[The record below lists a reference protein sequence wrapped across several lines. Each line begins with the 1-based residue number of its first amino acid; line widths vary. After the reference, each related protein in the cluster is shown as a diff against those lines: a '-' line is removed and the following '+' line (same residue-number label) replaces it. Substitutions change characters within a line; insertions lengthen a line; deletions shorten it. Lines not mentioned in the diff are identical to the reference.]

1 MEAGQVIV
9 EGNKLAIGYAGKQGQ
24 TVHRDLNFRLCCGEF
39 TCLLGANGSGK
50 STLLRTLAAAQPP
63 LSGSLTLFGKPV
75 SAYDPKERSR
85 LIGLVLTDKTQTGG
99 LSVYDLVSLGR
110 QPHTGFFGRLSTHD
124 KEAVSRS
131 LEAVGMLHKADSY
144 MAQLSDGER
153 QKVMI
158 AKALVQECPL
168 ILLDEPTAFLDVVSR
183 IEIMTLLHRI
193 AATGQKAVLMST
205 HDVEQA
211 LVLADRLWLM
221 TGRYGLECGC
231 TEDLILANRMDS
243 LFEFQPDIRFDLMHG
258 GFSPEV
264 KGKKFIVLET
274 ADEVLRHWTQ
284 NALNRHDYF
293 CLMPGQQT
301 EFHGLPVLKVISPD
315 QILLEANGT
324 EICCSS
330 FENLFHVLSCRS

>member
-1 MEAGQVIV
+1 
-9 EGNKLAIGYAGKQGQ
+9 
-24 TVHRDLNFRLCCGEF
+24 
-39 TCLLGANGSGK
+39 
-50 STLLRTLAAAQPP
+50 
-63 LSGSLTLFGKPV
+63 
-75 SAYDPKERSR
+75 
-85 LIGLVLTDKTQTGG
+85 
-99 LSVYDLVSLGR
+99 
-110 QPHTGFFGRLSTHD
+110 
-124 KEAVSRS
+124 
-131 LEAVGMLHKADSY
+131 
-144 MAQLSDGER
+144 
-153 QKVMI
+153 
-158 AKALVQECPL
+158 
-168 ILLDEPTAFLDVVSR
+168 
-183 IEIMTLLHRI
+183 
-193 AATGQKAVLMST
+193 
-205 HDVEQA
+205 
-211 LVLADRLWLM
+211 
-221 TGRYGLECGC
+221 
-231 TEDLILANRMDS
+231 MDS